1 VKGQTRKKRKSTD
14 PVEAAGVQSNSWWQY
29 LLRRANRGLLLDI
42 VVFIANVFL
51 MRMLSQEFFRVLKA
65 ASDDRFD
72 AQFVL
77 FLGGVA
83 LFVLPPLG
91 ATLKRWH
98 FHQRLQAQG
107 KDLKVRE
114 NYLGGCLFN
123 PIFYF
128 CLTVVIFSGINA
140 YVFQLLFKNGD
151 PGAGIAVTSI
161 LFGMALMITHTF
173 LVYRFFSPPK
183 APPKSKFL
191 LSRNSET
198 IGDICIF
205 VNMLLLQ
212 LVWNLLTLI
221 PFDRVSSLLDLA
233 GRLFLL
239 SFVALLIYFPPRM
252 FYLAEDIKRF
262 RTWAIILLANSPV
275 IIRVLLGT
283 GSGGWE

>member
-1 VKGQTRKKRKSTD
+1 MKVPTRKQRKSKTAA
-14 PVEAAGVQSNSWWQY
+14 EAAGGQKDRWWPF
-29 LLRRANRGLLLDI
+29 LLRRANRGILLDI

-51 MRMLSQEFFRVLKA
+51 MRMLSQEFFQVLKA
-65 ASDDRFD
+65 ASADRFD
-72 AQFVL
+72 AQFGL

-98 FHQRLQAQG
+98 FHQRLEAEG
-107 KDLKVRE
+107 KESKVQHD
-114 NYLGGCLFN
+114 LGGCLFN

-140 YVFQLLFKNGD
+140 YVFQMLFKNGD

-161 LFGMALMITHTF
+161 LFGMALMITHTI
-173 LVYRFFSPPK
+173 LVYRYFSPPK
-183 APPKSKFL
+183 TPPKSEFL

-212 LVWNLLTLI
+212 LVWNLLTLV
-221 PFDRVSSLLDLA
+221 PFDRVSSLMDFA

-239 SFVALLIYFPPRM
+239 SFLALLIYFPPRM
-252 FYLAEDIKRF
+252 FYLAEDIKRP

-275 IIRVLLGT
+275 IIRVMLGT

>member
-1 VKGQTRKKRKSTD
+1 VKGPTRKQRKRKDSA
-14 PVEAAGVQSNSWWQY
+14 EAVGGQADCWWQFL
-29 LLRRANRGLLLDI
+29 LLRTNRGLLLDI

-51 MRMLSQEFFRVLKA
+51 MRMLSQEFFGVLKA
-65 ASDDRFD
+65 ASVGRFE
-72 AQFVL
+72 AQFGL

-98 FHQRLQAQG
+98 FHQRLDEQG
-107 KDLKVRE
+107 KESKVQDQ
-114 NYLGGCLFN
+114 LGGCLFN

-128 CLTVVIFSGINA
+128 CLTAVIFSGINA
-140 YVFQLLFKNGD
+140 YVFQMLFKNGD

-173 LVYRFFSPPK
+173 LVYRYFSPPK
-183 APPKSKFL
+183 APPRSEFL

-198 IGDICIF
+198 VGDICIF

-221 PFDRVSSLLDLA
+221 PFDPVSSFIDFA

-239 SFVALLIYFPPRM
+239 SFLALLIYFPPRM
-252 FYLAEDIKRF
+252 FYLAEDIKRR

-275 IIRVLLGT
+275 IIRVMLGT